1 MSATARH
8 SPVAWGELVPAAEL
22 EPAASE
28 VGLSAGEAGLA
39 TELLDH
45 LDTQL
50 ASARRMRQI
59 VHAQASAIR
68 RRAVRE
74 VVAAAGELQVEL
86 HRRELI
92 ERERLALTDRAGA
105 RLGRPAAGLSL
116 RAFDPLLDPTTAES
130 VHRQVDELRDLLVE
144 IDREHTL
151 NRALMAQE
159 LAFLDHLL
167 SLADGSGSYAAT
179 PSRGAGTAD
188 VRRIRPA
195 AQRRRVFDLEA

>member
-1 MSATARH
+1 MSVTARETPMRWDELAAPGQRH
-8 SPVAWGELVPAAEL
+8 AGGADPVLAEDLL
-22 EPAASE
+22 E
-28 VGLSAGEAGLA
+28 
-39 TELLDH
+39 H
-45 LDTQL
+45 LETQL

-74 VVAAAGELQVEL
+74 VVAAAGELQVEM

-105 RLGRPAAGLSL
+105 HLGRPGAGLGL
-116 RAFDPLLDPTTAES
+116 RAFDPLLDPATADV
-130 VHRQVDELRDLLVE
+130 VHLQVDELAQLLVE
-144 IDREHTL
+144 VDREHTL

-167 SLADGSGSYAAT
+167 SLADGSGSYAAAA
-179 PSRGAGTAD
+179 PSRGSGTAD
-188 VRRIRPA
+188 GVRRIRPA
-195 AQRRRVFDLEA
+195 TQRRRVFDLEA